1 LFPDVYLFQQ
11 DLTNNPEYSLII
23 SKGTAAMNYF
33 KNSNQSSGEKYIL
46 WKRMEENMESLPETS
61 ASAEK
66 MMLKNP
72 NLVFFAPKLMMIT
85 MTKHYPCLISVTSK
99 PLLRVII
106 L

>member
-1 LFPDVYLFQQ
+1 
-11 DLTNNPEYSLII
+11 
-23 SKGTAAMNYF
+23 MNYF

-46 WKRMEENMESLPETS
+46 WKRMEENMESLPENS
-61 ASAEK
+61 ASAEE

-72 NLVFFAPKLMMIT
+72 NLVLFAPKLMMIT
-85 MTKHYPCLISVTSK
+85 RTKHYPCLISVTSK